1 MIIYWDVLFL
11 INFFIDYMVIYVTAK
26 ITGNYTSLLRI
37 AVAAIIGAIIGVF
50 AFEKIFFGV
59 YGVFISFLMLYIAFS
74 FFDIKSALIF
84 FMVIFILGGISFF
97 INNIFNKIVW
107 IGAVAYTENSLLL
120 SLLFCI
126 LCVVSILLFFR
137 LFKRLLIK
145 KNMIKKINIG
155 FEGKN
160 VDLYALMD
168 TGNLLLDPVT
178 GYPVVLAFFE
188 KIKGILPEPLKLF
201 MESENGLLTTMDR
214 KYKNKI
220 CLIPYKTAGDESI
233 LKGFRPD
240 YVILKDNKER
250 VIKNVIVAV
259 VFKKMSADNEFEA
272 VLNPQI

>member
-1 MIIYWDVLFL
+1 VIIYWDVLFL

-37 AVAAIIGAIIGVF
+37 AVASIIGAIIGVF

-97 INNIFNKIVW
+97 INNIFNRIVW

-178 GYPVVLAFFE
+178 GYPVVLVFFE

>member
-1 MIIYWDVLFL
+1 
-11 INFFIDYMVIYVTAK
+11 MVIYVTAK

-37 AVAAIIGAIIGVF
+37 AVASIIGAIIGVF

-97 INNIFNKIVW
+97 INNIFNRIVW

-178 GYPVVLAFFE
+178 GYPVVLVFFE

>member
-26 ITGNYTSLLRI
+26 ITGNYTSLSRI

-97 INNIFNKIVW
+97 INNIFNGIVW

-178 GYPVVLAFFE
+178 GYPVVLVFFE

>member
-37 AVAAIIGAIIGVF
+37 AVASIIGAIIGVF

-97 INNIFNKIVW
+97 INNIFNRIVW

-178 GYPVVLAFFE
+178 GYPVVLVFFE

>member
-97 INNIFNKIVW
+97 INNIFNRIVW

-178 GYPVVLAFFE
+178 GYPVVLVFFE